1 MSILGVPVD
10 ELFFPRDFA
19 FCSLAF
25 AAVMGFCIGGTALS
39 NVIGIA
45 YINKRLSLK
54 NSVRMISM
62 KCEF

>member
-1 MSILGVPVD
+1 MSLPEK

-25 AAVMGFCIGGTALS
+25 AAVTGFCIGGTALS

-54 NSVRMISM
+54 YSVSSCINNSYS
-62 KCEF
+62 